1 MQKLSRMKTII
12 ILLITIQALQAQ
24 VFRAA
29 VVKTDITP
37 DTPQQ
42 LRGYE
47 ARKST
52 GIHDRIHHRV
62 VVLDDGKTRFVLVS
76 SDICSISPSE
86 YEKVAGMLQK
96 EQGISAENFW
106 WSLTHTHSAPELGP
120 PRLRAGL
127 PPGAQHAST

>member
-1 MQKLSRMKTII
+1 MRLYNSATKIIRMKTII
-12 ILLITIQALQAQ
+12 ILLITVQALHAQ
-24 VFRAA
+24 VFKAA
-29 VVKTDITP
+29 VAKTDITP

-62 VVLDDGKTRFVLVS
+62 IVLDDGKTRFVLVS

-86 YEKVAGMLQK
+86 YEKVAEMRIHPSK
-96 EQGISAENFW
+96 YIF
-106 WSLTHTHSAPELGP
+106 LGNGV
-120 PRLRAGL
+120 LSIFA
-127 PPGAQHAST
+127 A